1 MLEDLIKQLICSIDK
16 LTTTL
21 ENSAVIVHSA
31 NTKAAA
37 KDPVE
42 LPYVT
47 PAPAPAPAPAP
58 VAPAASAVSLDDLRQ
73 ACLACSR
80 NGKMAVLKTYLASK
94 NARRI
99 QDLTPDQYD
108 DCYGYLKSNG
118 AL

>member
-21 ENSAVIVHSA
+21 ENSAA
-31 NTKAAA
+31 TKS
-37 KDPVE
+37 DIND
-42 LPYVT
+42 

>member
-16 LTTTL
+16 LTITL
-21 ENSAVIVHSA
+21 ENSAVIIA
-31 NTKAAA
+31 NSKAAA

-42 LPYVT
+42 LSYVT

-80 NGKMAVLKTYLASK
+80 NGKMSVLKTYLASK